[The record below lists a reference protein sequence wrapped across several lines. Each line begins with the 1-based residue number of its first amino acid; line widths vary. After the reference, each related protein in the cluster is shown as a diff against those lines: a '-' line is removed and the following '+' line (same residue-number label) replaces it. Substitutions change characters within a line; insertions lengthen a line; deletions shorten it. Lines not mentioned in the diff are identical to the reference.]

1 MDVIRELKHKYSWHS
16 QPNETGMTS
25 GNISLAASIV
35 LLRET
40 FERVSKMMQTPSVP
54 FLSKITFCKIQMT
67 LLVPAIHPILTTQRQ
82 LLYVDAHECGEIN
95 FLGDRKGD
103 LPDYNV
109 KYSTYTILDSQKVII
124 TNFHVSHVGLAGIS
138 KIMEL
143 NGLKY
148 VLQRLHY
155 NSVEIAFLTSN
166 RHKQVCCC
174 LRKNQKYIYH

>member
-1 MDVIRELKHKYSWHS
+1 
-16 QPNETGMTS
+16 
-25 GNISLAASIV
+25 
-35 LLRET
+35 
-40 FERVSKMMQTPSVP
+40 
-54 FLSKITFCKIQMT
+54 MT

-95 FLGDRKGD
+95 FLGDRKAD

-109 KYSTYTILDSQKVII
+109 KYGTYTILDSQKGIV
-124 TNFHVSHVGLAGIS
+124 TNFHVSHVWLAGIS

-155 NSVEIAFLTSN
+155 NSVEIAFWPPIDTNKFVAVWERTKNISTTSLIL
-166 RHKQVCCC
+166 K
-174 LRKNQKYIYH
+174 